1 MSAPPHVRLVHGL
14 GGTAAT
20 MAPLAAAL
28 TAAGIACECI
38 TLPGHGTDPHDL
50 ERIGWTE
57 WLAAVTPAPV
67 LVGQSMGAALALA
80 RASLDHRVGA
90 VVAVNMPA
98 PDLDALDGLDRLR
111 RQGHDRLDAP
121 PLAEGELG
129 YTHLPIAAAEE
140 MVRGI
145 ASIDLGAVRAATL
158 LVTGALDDVVDPYAA
173 ELVAPM
179 LGGPVDRLVLAH
191 SGHVA
196 TLGPDLDTLAAAVIA
211 LATHT

>member
-1 MSAPPHVRLVHGL
+1 MSVPTKVRLVHGL

-20 MAPLAAAL
+20 MASLAAAL
-28 TAAGIACECI
+28 TAAGIACDCI
-38 TLPGHGTDPHDL
+38 TLPGHGTDPRDL
-50 ERIGWTE
+50 EHTGWTE

-80 RASLDHRVGA
+80 CASLDARVRA

-98 PDLDALDGLDRLR
+98 PDLEALEGLDRLR
-111 RQGHDRLDAP
+111 RQGHQWLDAP
-121 PLAEGELG
+121 PLAEGEDG
-129 YTHLPIAAAEE
+129 YAHLPIAAAAE

-145 ASIDLGAVRAATL
+145 ASIDLGAVRIPTL

-173 ELVAPM
+173 DLVAAR
-179 LGGPVDRLVLAH
+179 LGGPVDRLVLEH

-196 TLGPDLDTLAAAVIA
+196 TLGPDLDTLVAAVIA
-211 LATHT
+211 VAAHA